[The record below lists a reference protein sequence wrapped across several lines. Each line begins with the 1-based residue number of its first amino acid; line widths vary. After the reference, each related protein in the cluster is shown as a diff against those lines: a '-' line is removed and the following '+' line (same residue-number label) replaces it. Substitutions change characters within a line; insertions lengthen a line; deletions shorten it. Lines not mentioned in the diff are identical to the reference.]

1 MTVLSDTTVIFL
13 YNNIMKLTSKTIEQ
27 LLSSHNLLVSQPVT
41 YHEFSFLHYDTR
53 QVEPETLF
61 VVKGAF
67 RPKYL
72 ENAQGITGIV
82 SESQLPVDLPQW
94 QVTNVQKALSLLSMA
109 FFDYPQKNL
118 WIGAF
123 TGTKGKTT
131 AAYMT
136 FNILKAATDNHT
148 ALFSTVDRI
157 TGPKASDRKKSDLTT
172 PESYELFKDMRRV
185 VDNGMTHLIMEVS
198 SQAYLKQRVYGLRYQ
213 VGAFLNISPDHIGPN
228 EHPNFEDYLAHK
240 LMLFDHSDKVIVNSE
255 SDHLSEIMTHA
266 KKSHDKIYTYSNAEK
281 GGEYTFTSQSSAI
294 HESQLTVQAS
304 DLSEMAGAYR
314 LNLPGDFNES
324 NALAALI
331 MAALAGA
338 KHEAMVKG
346 LDTVFIPGR
355 MLSLPIPNHG
365 VAFVDYAHNYASMH
379 ALLKFA
385 QSQYPDGKVIVV
397 VGSPGNKG
405 VSRRADFGRVVSE
418 LADVVYLTA
427 DDPQFESPKTI
438 ADEIAAHI
446 NNSKLDVHFEMDRIA
461 AINQALLAARDNDI
475 VIVAGK
481 GEDPYQKVNGV
492 DEPYIGDYA
501 VVKNFVATHQGS
513 LTIN

>member
-1 MTVLSDTTVIFL
+1 M
-13 YNNIMKLTSKTIEQ
+13 
-27 LLSSHNLLVSQPVT
+27 
-41 YHEFSFLHYDTR
+41 
-53 QVEPETLF
+53 
-61 VVKGAF
+61 
-67 RPKYL
+67 
-72 ENAQGITGIV
+72 
-82 SESQLPVDLPQW
+82 
-94 QVTNVQKALSLLSMA
+94 
-109 FFDYPQKNL
+109 
-118 WIGAF
+118 
-123 TGTKGKTT
+123 
-131 AAYMT
+131 
-136 FNILKAATDNHT
+136 
-148 ALFSTVDRI
+148 
-157 TGPKASDRKKSDLTT
+157 
-172 PESYELFKDMRRV
+172 
-185 VDNGMTHLIMEVS
+185 
-198 SQAYLKQRVYGLRYQ
+198 
-213 VGAFLNISPDHIGPN
+213 
-228 EHPNFEDYLAHK
+228 
-240 LMLFDHSDKVIVNSE
+240 
-255 SDHLSEIMTHA
+255 
-266 KKSHDKIYTYSNAEK
+266 
-281 GGEYTFTSQSSAI
+281 
-294 HESQLTVQAS
+294 
-304 DLSEMAGAYR
+304 
-314 LNLPGDFNES
+314 NLPGDFNES

-405 VSRRADFGRVVSE
+405 VSRRADFGHVVSE

-446 NNSKLDVHFEMDRIA
+446 NNPKLDVHFEMDRIA